1 MSVGLRRVPQQAR
14 SRAKV
19 EACIRALVTL
29 VGRKIPSQIT
39 TADVA
44 EEAGLPLGSLY
55 EYFED
60 LNGIVD
66 AAVWLMLER
75 HDQLLDELMDGM
87 PARLQETPH
96 SLIDALFDT
105 YLRLYREEPGFLA
118 LRHSTLFEQHHR
130 RWTADRIERL
140 VRRVVSAAVEAGVV
154 TPREDLI
161 GRTDLV
167 VGVGEGIL
175 QAVFLRDPD
184 GDPVVIAEGRE
195 ILRFAANRIG

>member
-1 MSVGLRRVPQQAR
+1 
-14 SRAKV
+14 
-19 EACIRALVTL
+19 
-29 VGRKIPSQIT
+29 
-39 TADVA
+39 
-44 EEAGLPLGSLY
+44 
-55 EYFED
+55 
-60 LNGIVD
+60 
-66 AAVWLMLER
+66 MLER

-195 ILRFAANRIG
+195 IDPALRGQPNRLSTARQSSHGMATVTSKPRWSLPGVSKSFTSVGTTPFTSA

>member
-1 MSVGLRRVPQQAR
+1 MPVGLRRMPQQAR

-29 VGRKIPSQIT
+29 VGRKVPSQIT

-60 LNGIVD
+60 LSAVVD
-66 AAVWLMLER
+66 AAVWRMLER
-75 HDQLLDELMDGM
+75 HDQLLEDIMAAM
-87 PARLQETPH
+87 PERLTTDH
-96 SLIDALFDT
+96 GVIDALYDT
-105 YLRLYREEPGFLA
+105 YLQLYREEPGFLA

-130 RWTADRIERL
+130 RWTTERVERL
-140 VRRVVSAAVEAGVV
+140 VKRVLTVALEAGVV
-154 TPREDLI
+154 TQRADLLS
-161 GRTDLV
+161 RVDLV
-167 VGVGEGIL
+167 LGVGEGVL

-184 GDPVVIAEGRE
+184 GDPALISEGRE
-195 ILRFAANRIG
+195 ILRFAADRIG